1 MSFHI
6 RDNCRLCFSREL
18 TKVLQLKPT
27 PLANEFVQFHNIKQK
42 QEKYPLFLVQCNY
55 CKHVQLPVVVNPS
68 RLFSNYLYVSGT
80 SSSFVDHFRN
90 YAANAILAYDL
101 MPGDL
106 VVEIGSNDGTLLNF
120 FKQAGM
126 KVLGIDPAV
135 AISKFANESGV
146 ETICDFF
153 NAQTVELI
161 KSKYGNP
168 KLVIANNVFAHAD
181 DLYDIAKGIK
191 DLLEPNNGNF
201 IFEVQYLPDLIQNT
215 LFDMIYHE
223 HLSYHSVLPL
233 VSFFNKIDMKLINVN
248 HVNTHGGSIRV
259 SVSVNKQLEENI
271 NVKDFI
277 KKEERS
283 LNNYSFKALGERIDN
298 LAEELRLLLNSENGS
313 VIGYGA
319 PAKLTT
325 LMHQFQLEGSDFD
338 YIVDDSPWKQGLFSP
353 GLHIPV
359 VSASHMVNSNIQP
372 SKIVIFAWNYAESIA
387 NKFPQFKGKFIKPLP
402 FLKVF

>member
-6 RDNCRLCFSREL
+6 RDNCRLCFSNEL
-18 TKVLQLKPT
+18 TNVLQLKPT
-27 PLANEFVQFHNIKQK
+27 PLANEFVHLHNINKKQI
-42 QEKYPLFLVQCNY
+42 KYPLYLVQCNN

-68 RLFSNYLYVSGT
+68 ILFSNYLYVSGT
-80 SSSFVDHFRN
+80 SSSFVEHFRN
-90 YAANAILAYDL
+90 YADETIRIYDL
-101 MPGDL
+101 KPDDL
-106 VVEIGSNDGTLLNF
+106 VIEIGSNDGTLLNF

-126 KVLGIDPAV
+126 KVLGIDPASD
-135 AISKFANESGV
+135 ISKFANKSGV
-146 ETICDFF
+146 ETLCEFF
-153 NAQTVELI
+153 NAKTVELI
-161 KSKYGNP
+161 KNNYGNP
-168 KLVIANNVFAHAD
+168 KVVIANNVFAHAD
-181 DLYDIAKGIK
+181 DLYDIALGIK

-201 IFEVQYLPDLIQNT
+201 IFEVQYLPDLIKNT

-233 VSFFNKIDMKLINVN
+233 VSFFNKIGMRLINVK

-259 SVSVNKQLEENI
+259 SVSVNKKIKESSNVNEFINTEEI
-271 NVKDFI
+271 
-277 KKEERS
+277 S
-283 LNNYSFKALGERIDN
+283 LHNYSFKAFGERIN
-298 LAEELRLLLNSENGS
+298 SIGEELRSLLKSENGS

-325 LMHQFQLEGSDFD
+325 LMYQFKLEGPDFD

-359 VSASHMVNSNIQP
+359 VPASHMVNSNIKP
-372 SKIVIFAWNYAESIA
+372 SKVVIFAWNYAENIA
-387 NKFPQFKGKFIKPLP
+387 KNFPQFKGRFIKPLP